1 MIYPIRYF
9 GDPVLRRAA
18 SPVTEFG
25 KIATLAADMFE
36 TMYDANGVGLA
47 APQIGLSKRLF
58 VALELAPQN
67 EDEVTGE
74 VEDED
79 VSEVDVNTLTRA
91 EKRAHWGVLAEHVMV
106 NPEIIHR
113 QEVQRVR
120 DGCLSL
126 PGLYAEEVERDLKV
140 SVRYQ
145 DLTGRT
151 LERAAEGHFA
161 HVIQHE
167 LDHLNGVLFID
178 RLPDEERRTF
188 MNTHR
193 RELGGMQRDAKALL
207 KRLRHEPLLT
217 PVGTASK

>member
-18 SPVTEFG
+18 SPVTEFD
-25 KIATLAADMFE
+25 KSLATLAADMFE

-47 APQIGLSKRLF
+47 APQIGLPKRLF
-58 VALELAPQN
+58 VALELAPKN

-74 VEDED
+74 VEDPD
-79 VSEVDVNTLTRA
+79 KEVDVNTLTRA

-106 NPEIIHR
+106 NPKIIHR
-113 QEVQRVR
+113 EKVQRVQ

-126 PGLYAEEVERDLKV
+126 PGLYAEEVERDLRV

-145 DLTGRT
+145 DLTGRA

-167 LDHLNGVLFID
+167 LDHLDGVLFID
-178 RLPDEERRTF
+178 RLPEEERRTF

-193 RELGGMQRDAKALL
+193 RELAGMQRDAKALL

-217 PVGTASK
+217 PVGTASR